1 MKIPVY
7 KNTDLM
13 VALKEGNYES
23 NDFADFI
30 AQLAEQEDELSFIQ
44 IKVVKQ
50 VDSEGTLDLTRY
62 EVNALKKL
70 VTRYK
75 RVCNICGAEIPLNE
89 VFHFEGFCSNHKY
102 LKDE

>member
-7 KNTDLM
+7 KKTDLM
-13 VALKEGNYES
+13 FAPKDDNYES
-23 NDFADFI
+23 IDFADFI
-30 AQLAEQEDELSFIQ
+30 SQLTEQEDELSFKE

-50 VDSEGTLDLTRY
+50 VDLEGTQDLTGH
-62 EVNALKKL
+62 ETDTLKKV

-75 RVCNICGAEIPLNE
+75 RECNACGVEIPLNE
-89 VFHFEGFCSNHKY
+89 VFHFEGFCSNHIY